1 MGGTSS
7 KSSVY
12 EEESRLVIKETNDQ
26 WNLKYEHEKLLDE
39 SVQLPCS
46 VAELPEN
53 AGKNRDSN
61 KCFDFNRVI
70 LPGKDGSDFINASW
84 VDGYK
89 TPGKFLLCQAPL
101 RETVQD
107 WWTMIFAHKI
117 RVIVML
123 TRIVE
128 QDQEACFPYWSQVQQ
143 TSVNFGEFC
152 VETNKVKVSRDHV
165 VTSLRVTDASGASLD
180 VQHFAYINWP
190 SQQVPQDPLG
200 FYNFLSKVR
209 KAQSK
214 AELHEKDIL
223 PMLVHSSAGLNRA
236 GAFAAI
242 ENCFTQYSQSK
253 TIDLLSVARSLRKQ
267 RRDCL
272 SLPQHYVFCHK
283 FVSRELL
290 AKLDEYT
297 FS

>member
-1 MGGTSS
+1 
-7 KSSVY
+7 
-12 EEESRLVIKETNDQ
+12 
-26 WNLKYEHEKLLDE
+26 
-39 SVQLPCS
+39 
-46 VAELPEN
+46 
-53 AGKNRDSN
+53 
-61 KCFDFNRVI
+61 
-70 LPGKDGSDFINASW
+70 
-84 VDGYK
+84 
-89 TPGKFLLCQAPL
+89 
-101 RETVQD
+101 
-107 WWTMIFAHKI
+107 MIFAHKI

-128 QDQEACFPYWSQVQQ
+128 QNQEACFPYWSQVQR

-165 VTSLRVTDASGASLD
+165 VTSLRVTDGSGASLD
-180 VQHFAYINWP
+180 VKHFAYTDWP
-190 SQQVPQDPLG
+190 SQQVPQDPFG
-200 FYNFLSKVR
+200 FYNFLVKAR

-214 AELHEKDIL
+214 AELNKRNVL

-242 ENCFTQYSQSK
+242 EICLTQYNQSK
-253 TIDLLSVARSLRKQ
+253 TIDLESVARSLRKQ

-283 FVSRELL
+283 FVSRELP